1 MMLRRIETQAPLTE
15 ITERGVFE
23 EGGVRQLFCA
33 CRGAIRYNGN
43 EFRWAINWPGGWTAM
58 VMFSDKVMVP
68 AHVLVR
74 FLDKEAVLL
83 NIETERYFGLDET
96 GARMWQL
103 ATTAANIDAAYQTLL
118 SEYDVDGETLREHL
132 SELLE
137 KLANNGLLT
146 MTPSDV
152 GTTSTI

>member
-1 MMLRRIETQAPLTE
+1 
-15 ITERGVFE
+15 
-23 EGGVRQLFCA
+23 
-33 CRGAIRYNGN
+33 
-43 EFRWAINWPGGWTAM
+43 
-58 VMFSDKVMVP
+58 MFSDKVSVP

-103 ATTAANIDAAYQTLL
+103 ATTSANIDAAYHALL
-118 SEYDVDGETLREHL
+118 SEYDVDAEMLREHL

-137 KLANNGLLT
+137 KLAENGLLT

-152 GTTSTI
+152 GTAPTI